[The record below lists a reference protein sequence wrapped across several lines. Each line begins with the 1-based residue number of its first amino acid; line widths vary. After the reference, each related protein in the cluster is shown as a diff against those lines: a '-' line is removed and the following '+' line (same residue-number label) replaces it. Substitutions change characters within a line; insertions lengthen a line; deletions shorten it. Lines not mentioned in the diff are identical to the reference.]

1 MYLDK
6 LALRNIRTFDRPSEI
21 EFWHSDRE
29 SSSLRENAGRPRL
42 ANVNL
47 LLGDN
52 GSGKTTL
59 LQAVALAAFGP
70 AVAHANLGPR
80 HLVRFDDAGEAG
92 EREATGEIRA
102 SFRLHPQDSPSGGRS
117 DSTLTIR
124 RHGELEQ
131 IEFDGQRDLWDR
143 VFESK
148 NDAYFVVAYGA
159 TRRVEPGEGL
169 DMGARTK
176 SHFLRAQRV
185 QSVFRDS
192 YSLIPLTYWLP
203 ELRRSNPGRYNQVVR
218 LINRILRAE
227 RFRFTEQ
234 LDGGDYRFE
243 RAGTQVPF
251 QSLSDGYRAF
261 IGWVADLLYH
271 VCFGCPS
278 GKKLVDNHGIVLVD
292 EVDLHLHPK
301 WQMSVVETVAK
312 TLPRMQ
318 FVMTSHSPLIAGS
331 LERTNVIR
339 LQVRGNRSYVQRAEE
354 SIHGLDADQILLSKL
369 FGLTSTRA
377 RPKNDELDELTRKA
391 RSGDTNAAK
400 RLIAAMATGL
410 EK

>member
-6 LALRNIRTFDRPSEI
+6 LALRNIRTFDRYSEI
-21 EFWHSDRE
+21 EFSHSDRE
-29 SSSLRENAGRPRL
+29 FSSLRENAGRPRL

-80 HLVRFDDAGEAG
+80 HLVRSDDAGQGG
-92 EREATGEIRA
+92 EGEATGEIRA
-102 SFRLHPQDSPSGGRS
+102 SFRLHPQDSRSGGRS

-124 RHGELEQ
+124 RRGELEQ
-131 IEFDGQRDLWDR
+131 IEFDGQRELWDR

-169 DMGARTK
+169 DMGARSK

-203 ELRRSNPGRYNQVVR
+203 ELRRSNPERYSQVVR
-218 LINRILRAE
+218 LINRILRRNGSRSRSNLTAATTDSSAGE
-227 RFRFTEQ
+227 RKCRSRVCRMDT
-234 LDGGDYRFE
+234 GRSS
-243 RAGTQVPF
+243 AGLRIYCITSV
-251 QSLSDGYRAF
+251 SDA
-261 IGWVADLLYH
+261 L
-271 VCFGCPS
+271 
-278 GKKLVDNHGIVLVD
+278 
-292 EVDLHLHPK
+292 
-301 WQMSVVETVAK
+301 
-312 TLPRMQ
+312 
-318 FVMTSHSPLIAGS
+318 
-331 LERTNVIR
+331 
-339 LQVRGNRSYVQRAEE
+339 RGRNW
-354 SIHGLDADQILLSKL
+354 
-369 FGLTSTRA
+369 
-377 RPKNDELDELTRKA
+377 
-391 RSGDTNAAK
+391 
-400 RLIAAMATGL
+400 
-410 EK
+410 